1 MHSGKY
7 HVGLMLTS
15 ILALFAAFAAPA
27 SWATAPPLPVTI
39 VLHDHGFGFRNI
51 GFRATR
57 IKLDVK
63 NEGRRKHALAIV
75 GTDRGDDQLQVITK
89 VLRPGASTQLT
100 LRLPPGDYKIY
111 SPVDHDSAHGLS
123 APMKFTEP
131 SPLGSDGAEMDRV
144 FYNY

>member
-1 MHSGKY
+1 MHSSKSK
-7 HVGLMLTS
+7 VSLALSS
-15 ILALFAAFAAPA
+15 ILVFSAVVAAPA

-57 IKLDVK
+57 VKLDIK
-63 NEGRRKHALAIV
+63 NDGRHKHALAIV
-75 GTDRGDDQLQVITK
+75 GTDHGDSLEVATK
-89 VLRPGASTQLT
+89 VLKPGASTQLT
-100 LRLPPGDYKIY
+100 LRLPPGNYEMY
-111 SPVDHDSAHGLS
+111 SPVDHDRAHGL
-123 APMKFTEP
+123 AVRMKFTEP